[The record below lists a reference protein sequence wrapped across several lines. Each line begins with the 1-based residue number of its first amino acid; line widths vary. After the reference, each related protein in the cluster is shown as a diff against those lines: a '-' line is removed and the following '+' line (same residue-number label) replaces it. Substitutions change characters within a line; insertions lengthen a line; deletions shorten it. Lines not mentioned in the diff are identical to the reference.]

1 MIALLQKILEAG
13 HLIMAAAAIR
23 QDDEQTGSLR
33 DIARVTGEVRGLAA
47 EKTRRIQQVTGQMR
61 ILALNAMIEATRA
74 GEYGRGFSVVAQEVR
89 TVGSEIEGVAKELE
103 AHLAQRILELQKQ
116 VETMADQAQGERL
129 VDLSLNAIELIDRN
143 LFERTCDVRWWAT
156 DSAVVDCAREP
167 HQAAVDYACRRL
179 GVILGAYTVYLDL
192 WLCDLEGN
200 IIANGRPDRY
210 DVIGQNVSNQA
221 WFRSAADLPSG
232 DDYCVGDVSTER
244 LLKNGQALTYCASV
258 RENGEAHGKPLG
270 ILAIHFEWEPQARAI
285 VDGVRIAEEERDLTR
300 VMLVDAD
307 HRVIASS
314 DGQGILSER
323 LPLRTDGQR
332 SGHYREN
339 DGTTI
344 AFHATPGYE
353 TYAGLG
359 WYGVIARRPG

>member
-1 MIALLQKILEAG
+1 
-13 HLIMAAAAIR
+13 MAAAAIK

-167 HQAAVDYACRRL
+167 DQAAVDYACRRL
-179 GVILGAYTVYLDL
+179 GVILGAYTVLPRSL
-192 WLCDLEGN
+192 AMRSRRQHHRQWKTGALRCH
-200 IIANGRPDRY
+200 RP
-210 DVIGQNVSNQA
+210 
-221 WFRSAADLPSG
+221 
-232 DDYCVGDVSTER
+232 ER
-244 LLKNGQALTYCASV
+244 G
-258 RENGEAHGKPLG
+258 
-270 ILAIHFEWEPQARAI
+270 
-285 VDGVRIAEEERDLTR
+285 
-300 VMLVDAD
+300 
-307 HRVIASS
+307 ASS
-314 DGQGILSER
+314 LVPQR
-323 LPLRTDGQR
+323 RRTALRR
-332 SGHYREN
+332 
-339 DGTTI
+339 
-344 AFHATPGYE
+344 
-353 TYAGLG
+353 
-359 WYGVIARRPG
+359 

>member
-1 MIALLQKILEAG
+1 
-13 HLIMAAAAIR
+13 MAAVATKQVEA
-23 QDDEQTGSLR
+23 QQATSLN

-103 AHLAQRILELQKQ
+103 AHLTQRILELQDQ
-116 VETMADQAQGERL
+116 VECLADQAQGERL

-167 HQAAVDYACRRL
+167 DEEAVAYACRRL

-200 IIANGRPDRY
+200 VIANARPERY
-210 DVIGQNVSNQA
+210 GVIGRNVA
-221 WFRSAADLPSG
+221 HEPWFASAAGLASG
-232 DDYCVGDVSTER
+232 DDYAVGSVGRQRELD
-244 LLKNGQALTYCASV
+244 NGQVLTYCASV
-258 RENGEAHGKPLG
+258 RENGEARGRPLG
-270 ILAIHFEWEPQARAI
+270 VLAIHFDWEPQARAI
-285 VDGVRIAEEERDLTR
+285 VDGVRIAPDEREITR
-300 VMLVDAD
+300 ALLVDSD
-307 HRVIASS
+307 HRIIAAS
-314 DGQGILSER
+314 DGEGILSER
-323 LPLRTDGQR
+323 VNLRTGNQR
-332 SGHYREN
+332 SGHYREA
-339 DGTTI
+339 DGTTV

-359 WYGVIARRPG
+359 WYGVIKRRPG